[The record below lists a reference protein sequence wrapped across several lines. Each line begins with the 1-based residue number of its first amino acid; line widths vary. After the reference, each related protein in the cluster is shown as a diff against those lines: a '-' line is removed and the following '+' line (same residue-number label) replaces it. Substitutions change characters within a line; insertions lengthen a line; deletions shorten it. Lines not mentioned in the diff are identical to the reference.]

1 MALIKRR
8 LKNRLSKLTTIDA
21 PAGFL
26 APRGRAPQ
34 QVHVEEAHS
43 CGEFLAEVKARIYS
57 RPPMGEIGTAFV
69 TGALATGGDVTL
81 FKSVDDNQGTIPE
94 GAKLMECEGE
104 CDAAVLQQVGHIWV
118 MPPTFDELERY
129 LNVWVT
135 SGYKPL
141 VCLSPRDEFMLL
153 RGFVDEIVSV
163 GSPRIS
169 ERLIFARA
177 PEEGWEKISELLA

>member
-1 MALIKRR
+1 MLKRR
-8 LKNRLSKLTTIDA
+8 LKNKVAKLTNIDT

-34 QVHVEEAHS
+34 QVHVEEAHT
-43 CGEFLAEVKARIYS
+43 CGEFLAEVKARIFS

-81 FKSVDDNQGTIPE
+81 FKNADDNKGTVPE
-94 GAKLMECEGE
+94 GAKVSPCTGD
-104 CDAAVLQQVGHIWV
+104 CDTEVLQSVGHIWV

-141 VCLSPRDEFMLL
+141 VCLSPRDEFLLL
-153 RGFVDEIVSV
+153 RGFVNDIVSV

-169 ERLIFARA
+169 ERLIFART
-177 PEEGWEKISELLA
+177 PEEGWESLAELFA